1 MGMGTGGVPF
11 LGTSD
16 LSRIEAPVTLKAY
29 MVCAFAACG
38 GLFFGYDTG
47 WMSGVL
53 GMPYF
58 ITLYTGFEYDYAT
71 GTPIGVSPTNFALPS
86 ATKSLMTSILSC
98 GTFFGALIA
107 GDIADFIG
115 RRLTI
120 ISGCVIFSFGCILQ
134 IASTNQ
140 LVLFVFGRLI
150 AGLGVGFI
158 SSVIILYM
166 SEIAPRKVRGAMVSA
181 YQFCIT
187 VGILL
192 ANCVVYSSQN
202 RNDTGS
208 YRIPIGVQFLWAII
222 LGVGLFI
229 LPESPR
235 YFVMKGQL
243 KAAAASLAYVR
254 GQPVES
260 EYIKDELAE
269 IVANNE
275 YELQVVPQTS
285 YIGSWMA
292 CFHGSLRR
300 GNSNIRR
307 VILGSG
313 LQMMQQLTGINFIF
327 YFGTTFF
334 QQLGTISNPFFISLV
349 TTLVNVVSTPIS
361 FWAIEYFGRRFLLIW
376 GAVAMIIMQYIVAI
390 VGVTAGR
397 AEANND
403 SAVKAMIAS
412 ICIYIFFFATTWGP
426 TAWVIVG
433 ESFPLPI
440 RSRGVGISTA
450 ANWFW
455 NCIIAVITP
464 YMVGNSPGSANLG
477 PKVFFIWGS
486 FCFLSLAF
494 AYFLCPEMKGL
505 TLEQIDK
512 MMEETSPRKSKK
524 WKPTTTFAAEMGHT
538 HNAPGGGGGGAGHE
552 MMMDPAAGGY
562 RGPVYNSQNYV
573 TPFDNYDRLPG
584 GRV

>member
-1 MGMGTGGVPF
+1 MGGGGVVA
-11 LGTSD
+11 LVGTSD
-16 LSRIEAPVTLKAY
+16 LSRIEAPVTFKAY
-29 MVCAFAACG
+29 LVCAFAACG

-58 ITLYTGFEYDYAT
+58 ITLYTGVQYDYAA
-71 GTPIGVSPTNFALPS
+71 GRPIGVDPTNFGLSSS
-86 ATKSLMTSILSC
+86 AKSLMTSILSC

-115 RRLTI
+115 RRPTI
-120 ISGCVIFSFGCILQ
+120 IIGCFIFSLGCVLE

-140 LVLFVFGRLI
+140 EVLFVFGRLV

-158 SSVIILYM
+158 SAVIILYM
-166 SEIAPRKVRGAMVSA
+166 SEIAPRKVRGALVSA

-192 ANCVVYSSQN
+192 ANCVVYATQN

-208 YRIPIGVQFLWAII
+208 YRIPIGVQFLWALI
-222 LGVGLFI
+222 LGIGLFI

-235 YFVMKGQL
+235 YYVMKGELQS
-243 KAAAASLAYVR
+243 AAKSLAFVR
-254 GQPVES
+254 GQPIDS

-292 CFHGSLRR
+292 CFHGSWRK

-307 VILGSG
+307 VTLGAG

-361 FWAIEYFGRRFLLIW
+361 FWSIEYFGRRFLLIW
-376 GAVAMIIMQYIVAI
+376 GAIGMIVMQYVVAI
-390 VGVTAGR
+390 VGITAGR
-397 AEANND
+397 AELNND
-403 SAVKAMIAS
+403 SAVKAMIAF
-412 ICIYIFFFATTWGP
+412 ICINIFFFAVSWGP
-426 TAWVIVG
+426 VAWVIVG

-450 ANWFW
+450 SNWFW
-455 NCIIAVITP
+455 NCIIAVIAP
-464 YMVGNSPGSANLG
+464 YLVGNSPGSANLG

-486 FCFLSLAF
+486 LCFLSLLF

-512 MMEETSPRKSKK
+512 MMEEVSPRNSKGWRPK
-524 WKPTTTFAAEMGHT
+524 TTFAAEMGHT
-538 HNAPGGGGGGAGHE
+538 QVEMSRFADDALSGIAKSISTTGFASPVPNVAQFVPGVANA
-552 MMMDPAAGGY
+552 
-562 RGPVYNSQNYV
+562 
-573 TPFDNYDRLPG
+573 LPG
-584 GRV
+584 AVSYV